1 MATDSE
7 GLPLALVVH
16 SAGIQ
21 DRRGARTLLA
31 RLAACFRSIQTV
43 FADGGY
49 QGEKLETRAKAMFGY
64 RLEIVK
70 RRDTR
75 HFELVP
81 KRWIVERSFSW
92 LNHFRR
98 LPKDYEVKPQSS
110 EAMIHIAFAYLMLKR
125 LT

>member
-7 GLPLALVVH
+7 GLPLALVVR

-31 RLAACFRSIQTV
+31 RLAARFRSIQTI

-49 QGEKLETRAKAMFGY
+49 QGERLETWVKAMFGY
-64 RLEIVK
+64 RLELVK

-98 LPKDYEVKPQSS
+98 LSKDYEVRPQSS
-110 EAMIHIAFAYLMLKR
+110 EAMIYIACTYLMLKR